1 VSSSAAPA
9 ARPWSVAPVV
19 GVTDGTVRLGG
30 TVVLRGVDVQMA
42 AGDVVALTGSNGSGK
57 STLLR
62 VLAGL
67 VPLTVGAIRT
77 ADQPTTGSHRTGVA
91 LVGHA
96 PALHPALTVRENL
109 DLIAALLGRGGES
122 VARALERVGL
132 GRAGDR
138 RLAACSQGMVRR
150 AELAAA
156 VLMDPLLLLLDEAHA
171 ALDPAARQ
179 LVAEIARAGAERGGA
194 AVVVTHDVADATRWC
209 DRVLVVRGGR
219 VEELSS

>member
-9 ARPWSVAPVV
+9 ARPRSVAPVI

-30 TVVLRGVDVQMA
+30 TVVLRGLDVQIA

-67 VPLTVGAIRT
+67 VPVTIGAMRT
-77 ADQPTTGSHRTGVA
+77 ADQPMAGSRRTGVA

-96 PALHPALTVRENL
+96 PALHPVLTVRENL
-109 DLIAALLGRGGES
+109 DLIAALLGRGGDS

-132 GRAGDR
+132 SGAGDR
-138 RLAACSQGMVRR
+138 RLAVCSQGMVRR

-179 LVAEIARAGAERGGA
+179 LVAEIARSVAERGGA

-219 VEELSS
+219 VEELPS